1 LKAVANRYARALAD
15 VVIAQGSAE
24 AVKAELSAFA
34 QAVDESADLR
44 NFLANPAVAR
54 PQKQAVIEKLMARMG
69 GSKTLRNFL
78 LVLVD
83 NRRAARLREISEAF
97 EAELRVRLGVAKAE
111 VTSAHDLNDE
121 ERTELVRTL
130 ERMTGKRVEASYSL
144 DAELIA
150 GAQVRIGSTVYDG
163 TVRGQLNRMRSRLA
177 AE

>member
-1 LKAVANRYARALAD
+1 MKSVTNRYARALAD
-15 VVIAQGSAE
+15 VVISQGSAE
-24 AVKAELSAFA
+24 AVKSELFAFA

-83 NRRAARLREISEAF
+83 NRRAALLREISEAF
-97 EAELRVRLGVAKAE
+97 EAELCARLGVAKAE

-130 ERMTGKRVEASYSL
+130 ERMTGKRVEASFSL
-144 DAELIA
+144 DPELIA

-163 TVRGQLNRMRSRLA
+163 SVREQLNRMRSRLA

>member
-1 LKAVANRYARALAD
+1 LKAVAQRYARALAD
-15 VVIAQGSAE
+15 VVMEHGSAE

-54 PQKQAVIEKLMARMG
+54 AQKQAVIEKLMARLS

-83 NRRAARLREISEAF
+83 NRRAALLREISEAF
-97 EAELRVRLGVAKAE
+97 EAELRARLGVTKAE
-111 VTSAHDLNDE
+111 VTSARDLSGE
-121 ERTELVRTL
+121 ERTELVQTL
-130 ERMTGKRVEASYSL
+130 EQLTGKRVEASYSL
-144 DAELIA
+144 NPELIA

-163 TVRGQLNRMRSRLA
+163 SVREQLDRMRSRLA
-177 AE
+177 SE